1 MNLHKEDKELFNII
15 KETIKAVKGDNP
27 IERLI
32 SDASD
37 KLGID
42 IDLIE
47 DTIKHNN
54 YIYKGNK

>member
-15 KETIKAVKGDNP
+15 KETIEAVKGDNT
-27 IERLI
+27 IERLM